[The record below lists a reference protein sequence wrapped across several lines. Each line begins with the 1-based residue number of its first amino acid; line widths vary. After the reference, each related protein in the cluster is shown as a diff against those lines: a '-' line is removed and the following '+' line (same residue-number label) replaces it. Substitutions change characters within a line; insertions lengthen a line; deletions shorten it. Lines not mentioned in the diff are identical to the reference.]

1 VRCRG
6 DVLIGDH
13 YLVANLLGKYLPSY
27 CRNRNIDFN
36 SIASSMKIDAEN
48 FRNPATYMQQSKF
61 AELLEA
67 LSFTSTD
74 QVLGLNYAAEYNV
87 SNLGLFGLGFLNA
100 TTFSVALHFYQR
112 FVSLLIDHVQF
123 DVSNSEEKVTM
134 IWRYTPFVTNKSQL
148 IDFEMALAVKLFR
161 HFTGNN
167 WTPAIAYLERTK
179 PSNNPLQVSPLAQ
192 HVIYKSDFNALSFSS
207 NLLHCKNAS
216 SDSRVFELLERQ
228 CEQELKM
235 ISIATPIARRVRN
248 EILKRLPKD
257 ECSLVEIA
265 KMFSMSERNFQRK
278 LSNDGTSLEQI
289 LEDTRRQ
296 LSDHLL
302 KNSELAIAEIS
313 IQLGYSSPNAYSRAA
328 KNWYERP
335 PSKVRNEL
343 SVTTSDA
350 VSGPGVFQNDIRLV
364 S

>member
-1 VRCRG
+1 M
-6 DVLIGDH
+6 LIGDH
-13 YLVANLLGKYLPSY
+13 YLVANLLGKHLPSY
-27 CRNRNIDFN
+27 CRNRSIDFN

-48 FRNPATYMQQSKF
+48 FRNPATYIQQSKF

-100 TTFSVALHFYQR
+100 ATLSVALHFYQR

-123 DVSNSEEKVTM
+123 DVSISEEKVMM
-134 IWRYTPFVTNKSQL
+134 IWRYTPFIANKSQL
-148 IDFEMALAVKLFR
+148 IDLEMALAVKLFR
-161 HFTGNN
+161 HFTGDN
-167 WTPAIAYLERTK
+167 WTPAVAYLERTK
-179 PSNNPLQVSPLAQ
+179 PSNDKLQASQLAQ
-192 HVIYKSDFNALSFSS
+192 HVIYESDFNALSFSNS
-207 NLLHCKNAS
+207 LLNCKNAT
-216 SDSRVFELLERQ
+216 SDSKIFELLEKQ
-228 CEQELKM
+228 CEQELKLT
-235 ISIATPIARRVRN
+235 SFATPIAWRVKN

-289 LEDTRRQ
+289 MEDTRRQ

-313 IQLGYSSPNAYSRAA
+313 VQLGYSSPNAYSRAA

-335 PSKVRNEL
+335 PSKVRHEL

-350 VSGPGVFQNDIRLV
+350 VSDPCVFQDDIRLV